1 MLKAISRY
9 GARVAPGSDRII
21 RECRRAGQLVQG
33 PAIAA
38 FEDAFATRLKVPRA
52 FTASFGRMAFFYLL
66 RALDLPPGSEVI
78 FPALTF
84 WVVPEMAR
92 VAGLRPI
99 FVDVD
104 PHTLTMDPDEL
115 ERAITDRT
123 RAVVPTHIYGL
134 PCDMDAIGALVD
146 RHGLVMIEDCA
157 HALGATFRG
166 REVGTFGHAAFFSFQ
181 TLKPLN
187 TCGGG
192 IGVTTKT
199 RSVRGRPRSRRRNRG
214 RTKRACC
221 AGSASVAS
229 SGCSCARRSSR

>member
-21 RECRRAGQLVQG
+21 RECRRAGTLVQG

-52 FTASFGRMAFFYLL
+52 FTASFGRMAFLYLL
-66 RALDLPPGSEVI
+66 QALDLPPGSEVI

-99 FVDVD
+99 FADVD
-104 PHTLTMDPDEL
+104 PHTLTMDPAGSSGRSPI
-115 ERAITDRT
+115 ERGPSCRPTSTAC
-123 RAVVPTHIYGL
+123 RATWI
-134 PCDMDAIGALVD
+134 AIGALVD
-146 RHGLVMIEDCA
+146 RHNLVMIEDCA

-166 REVGTFGHAAFFSFQ
+166 RAVGTFGRRGVLQLPDAEAAQ
-181 TLKPLN
+181 HL
-187 TCGGG
+187 
-192 IGVTTKT
+192 
-199 RSVRGRPRSRRRNRG
+199 RRRHG
-214 RTKRACC
+214 
-221 AGSASVAS
+221 GHD
-229 SGCSCARRSSR
+229 